1 MKKFLLTAGMVL
13 FSTIPVLG
21 QDGAYPRG
29 EVFAGFSYLDADL
42 LFFRETGYGF
52 NLNAVVNP
60 HPNVGIEVDFS
71 VHDFNF
77 VGVDFQEYLF
87 MAGPRVAGRFEKV
100 TPFAHALFGLSHV
113 RAVRSE
119 SESDFAMAF
128 GVGLDVNVH
137 ENVAIRV
144 IQADYVLVRVSQ
156 AGGQH
161 TNSDNVRVS
170 AGVVF
175 KWGGS

>member
-13 FSTIPVLG
+13 FFTIPVLG

-29 EVFAGFSYLDADL
+29 EVFAGFSYLNADL
-42 LFFRETGYGF
+42 LVVRETGYGF
-52 NLNAVVNP
+52 DLNAVGNP

-71 VHDFNF
+71 AHYVDLL
-77 VGVDFQEYLF
+77 GVDFQEYLL

-100 TPFAHALFGLSHV
+100 TPFAHALFGLSHA
-113 RAVRSE
+113 RALGE

-128 GVGLDVNVH
+128 GGGLDVNVH

-144 IQADYVLVRVSQ
+144 IQADYVLVIVSE
-156 AGGQH
+156 AGISE
-161 TNSDNVRVS
+161 NSHNVRVS